1 MLWPTT
7 VKSNVLR
14 KHFSLSLKQIPLPPT
29 SFSSESIHE
38 SRKEKG
44 NYEFPLLGARQ
55 AANSPLHAVSCG
67 MWFYRFQYLFFCY
80 VSIYTDEMRIS
91 PPGNKA
97 VRVINTV

>member
-1 MLWPTT
+1 MNPPPPTT
-7 VKSNVLR
+7 
-14 KHFSLSLKQIPLPPT
+14 
-29 SFSSESIHE
+29 SFCSESIDE
-38 SRKEKG
+38 SQKEKG
-44 NYEFPLLGARQ
+44 NYEFPLLGAQQ